1 MGTMSASAPQRLG
14 SPGVTRRMWLD
25 DALRAG
31 VYLAI
36 GVLLLAVVPDV
47 SNGWGG
53 AGPLPPAPPV
63 GRELVVL
70 AAGCLGLLLRR
81 ARPMLGLLVA
91 TAAVALAVVW
101 LGRTHIGIT
110 LVFGE
115 ALYSAVLHSGRRT
128 SAAVSALTGL
138 LVAGL
143 ALGSLAAHGTRE
155 AVLSLLGLSLLVIP
169 VAWAREVRHHREAT
183 AAAEQRVEQ
192 ARRVAEL
199 DRAAA
204 VAAERARMARDLH
217 DVVAGQLS
225 AIAIQSA
232 AALTLPDADPR
243 TRRRLLEAVREGSV
257 SALTEMRAMI
267 GVLRADDPAEPRTAP
282 AGLAGLPGL
291 LDTGRASGLRIDL
304 DDRRPTRSALP
315 AAVDLTAFRIVQES
329 LTNAAKHAPGS
340 AVSLRL
346 GRSAGALTIEV
357 ANPLDRGG
365 DGGGTGTGLLGL
377 RERADAVGGTLRAGA
392 DAGWWT
398 VRAELPVPA

>member
-1 MGTMSASAPQRLG
+1 MTG
-14 SPGVTRRMWLD
+14 RMWLD

-31 VYLAI
+31 VYLAV
-36 GVLLLAVVPDV
+36 GALLVAVVPDV

-53 AGPLPPAPPV
+53 PGPLPPAPALGP
-63 GRELVVL
+63 ELVVL
-70 AAGCLGLLLRR
+70 AVGCLGLVLRR
-81 ARPMLGLLVA
+81 AHPMLCLLAA
-91 TAAVALAVVW
+91 TLAVGLAVGW
-101 LGRTHIGIT
+101 LGSTHIGIT
-110 LVFGE
+110 VVFGE
-115 ALYSAVLHSGRRT
+115 ALYSAVFYSGRRT
-128 SAAVSALTGL
+128 SGAVTVLTGL

-143 ALGSLAAHGTRE
+143 ALVSLATSGTRE

-183 AAAEQRVEQ
+183 AAAEQRAEQ

-225 AIAIQSA
+225 AIAIQSE
-232 AALTLPDADPR
+232 AALTLPDADPAI
-243 TRRRLLEAVREGSV
+243 RRRLLEAVREGSV

-267 GVLRADDPAEPRTAP
+267 GLLRADDPAEPRTAP

-304 DDRRPTRSALP
+304 DDRRPDGAALP

-346 GRSAGALTIEV
+346 ARAGGALTIEV
-357 ANPLDRGG
+357 ANPLGPESGG
-365 DGGGTGTGLLGL
+365 DGTGTGLLGL
-377 RERADAVGGTLRAGA
+377 RERVDAVGGCVRAGA
-392 DAGWWT
+392 EAGRWT